1 MKMQEKKKGLA
12 LLFVIFILLLFA
24 LFAVML
30 ASVFANR
37 TELAKGFYR
46 SAQVFY
52 VNDMGME
59 RAKQFLTDNPT
70 ISLPYTFTESVNID
84 GLTVNYR
91 VDIQQSVSSP
101 GAVEVTVES
110 YTP

>member
-1 MKMQEKKKGLA
+1 MKIRGRKRGLA
-12 LLFVIFILLLFA
+12 LLFVIFILLLFS
-24 LFAVML
+24 LFAIML

-59 RAKQFLTDNPT
+59 RAKEFLADNPT
-70 ISLPYTFTESVNID
+70 ISLPYILTENVVID
-84 GLTVNYR
+84 TLTVNYR
-91 VDIQQSVSSP
+91 IDIQQSIAQP
-101 GAVEVTVES
+101 GTVEITVES
-110 YTP
+110 YIQ